1 MMITNF
7 VDALKDEIVGAVCEC
22 VRIPSVAGEPGPDA
36 PFGPGPK
43 KVLDWTLDLAKRMGF
58 RTGCVDNMAGWAEM
72 GDGKEMVAV
81 LGHLDVVPEGDGWTY
96 PSHGGEIHDGKIYGR
111 GVLDDKGPTIG
122 ALFAMKAVQQSGVKL
137 SRRIRVI
144 FGTNEERGSAC
155 MKRYVESGQDLPVAG
170 FTPDA
175 DYPVIFAEKGVLGLD
190 LEAQFTPEGP
200 VRIVSMSGGV
210 AKNVVAEHATVEIE
224 TDSHGRK
231 RVLDAARAWKGPEKS
246 SVTIA
251 EDGTRV
257 TLAFSGLPA
266 HGSTPEKG
274 VNAILCLFD
283 FCAGLNLPGRQGAFF
298 ADAFRLIGCETDG
311 KSLGAAMQDDI
322 SGALTVCVGLLAGD
336 EKKASFTINIRY
348 PISKKMADVMAPI
361 ETAFGASCI
370 RIAGTSNAN
379 PLHIPKDSELVT
391 TLRRVY
397 REETGTDPEPL
408 AIGGGTYAKTMP
420 NVVAFGPIHPG
431 QDYVIH
437 AADEC
442 WSVDD
447 LMGAVRMAAKAMIEL
462 AK

>member
-43 KVLDWTLDLAKRMGF
+43 KALDWTLDLAKRMGF

-283 FCAGLNLPGRQGAFF
+283 FCAGLNLPGRQGAFSPTPF
-298 ADAFRLIGCETDG
+298 A
-311 KSLGAAMQDDI
+311 
-322 SGALTVCVGLLAGD
+322 
-336 EKKASFTINIRY
+336 
-348 PISKKMADVMAPI
+348 
-361 ETAFGASCI
+361 
-370 RIAGTSNAN
+370 
-379 PLHIPKDSELVT
+379 
-391 TLRRVY
+391 
-397 REETGTDPEPL
+397 
-408 AIGGGTYAKTMP
+408 
-420 NVVAFGPIHPG
+420 
-431 QDYVIH
+431 
-437 AADEC
+437 
-442 WSVDD
+442 
-447 LMGAVRMAAKAMIEL
+447 
-462 AK
+462 